1 MTAHLW
7 DRQRIIVTP
16 IKHAEFQGLRIT
28 PNLYTTLGEIDAFV
42 GAIDDVLKN
51 GIS

>member
-7 DRQRIIVTP
+7 NKQRIIVTP

-28 PNLYTTLGEIDAFV
+28 PNLYTTLGEIDTFV
-42 GAIDDVLKN
+42 GAITDVLKH
-51 GIS
+51 GVS